1 MANFGGT
8 FGKGFKKG
16 KQPDFNDS
24 FEADSRGSDFDRT
37 NNDLAYMLNHPPSNN
52 RKAGNNADNKN
63 SRGPGTN
70 PFQY

>member
-16 KQPDFNDS
+16 KQSDFNDS

-37 NNDLAYMLNHPPSNN
+37 NNDLAYMLNHPP
-52 RKAGNNADNKN
+52 
-63 SRGPGTN
+63 
-70 PFQY
+70 